1 MRPED
6 VSKEEY
12 TNWLFEQARMDLG
25 RRPAEIGMTTPRVGK
40 GMGEPGEM
48 AFATPPIRTPRPQIP
63 HIDYIREL
71 LIRYGAGNLSFN
83 WERLR
88 RFFSG
93 GGVNSKLMAFLERR
107 FGVVGTTD
115 LQITW
120 LEVFRAIYDFYLRR
134 ARSDQSGY
142 GYVTDIFA
150 AITRIFKGTRVNIA
164 MGEKGFGQYSKVLQQ
179 VFGGTTD
186 FRKILEKL
194 GFNYGFLFDSI
205 GGRDGSLA
213 INWFLRTMRIN
224 NQAPFTRAEARS
236 IMKYFGNMKDVRRK
250 INELQAIWKS
260 YLDGETIDT
269 LTFAFKLAELER
281 MMHSKQQG
289 AIDRFREILESKG
302 YTKKQI
308 DTAVKQFTGKLNR
321 GSDGALKKL
330 NEMLFN
336 LFKYISKAMAP
347 ITRG

>member
-1 MRPED
+1 
-6 VSKEEY
+6 
-12 TNWLFEQARMDLG
+12 
-25 RRPAEIGMTTPRVGK
+25 
-40 GMGEPGEM
+40 MGEPGEM
-48 AFATPPIRTPRPQIP
+48 AFATPPIRGPRPDIP
-63 HIDYIREL
+63 SFDYIREL
-71 LIRYGAGNLSFN
+71 LARYGQGNLTFD
-83 WERLR
+83 WQRLR

-93 GGVNSKLMAFLERR
+93 GGINSKLMAFLEKK
-107 FGVVGTTD
+107 FGVIGTTD

-120 LEVFRAIYDFYLRR
+120 VEVFRAIYDFYLKRL
-134 ARSDQSGY
+134 RSNQSLY
-142 GYVTDIFA
+142 GDITDIYA
-150 AITRIFKGTRVNIA
+150 AIVRIFSGTRVNIA

-186 FRKILEKL
+186 FRAIMEKL

-213 INWFLRTMRIN
+213 INWFLKTMRIN
-224 NQAPFTRAEARS
+224 NQAPFTREEARD

-260 YLDGETIDT
+260 YQDGETIDT

-289 AIDRFREILESKG
+289 AINRYREILESKG

-308 DTAVKQFTGKLNR
+308 ATAVKQFTGKLNR
-321 GSDGALKKL
+321 GPDGALKKL